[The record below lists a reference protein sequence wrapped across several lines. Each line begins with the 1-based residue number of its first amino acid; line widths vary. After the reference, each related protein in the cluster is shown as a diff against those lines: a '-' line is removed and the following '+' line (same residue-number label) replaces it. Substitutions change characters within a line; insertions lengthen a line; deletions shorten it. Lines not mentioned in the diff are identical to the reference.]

1 MAAARLQLVAVVV
14 VVVVVM
20 LRNYS
25 TVLRDKKCAWEM
37 RNTKKTVVK
46 WPRAADGKT

>member
-1 MAAARLQLVAVVV
+1 MAAARLQLVAVV